1 MVVLFI
7 GGRVP
12 LPRCPNL
19 LMFRL
24 TARNITFRNVL
35 ATNVSEGQ
43 TAGCFMCSAS
53 SPCTNYLFDNVQVFT
68 GSGAEAAPYT
78 CGNVTDVL
86 TQGTCAPAPCGL

>member
-1 MVVLFI
+1 MS
-7 GGRVP
+7 
-12 LPRCPNL
+12 
-19 LMFRL
+19 RL

-53 SPCTNYLFDNVQVFT
+53 SPCTDYLFDNVQVFT